1 MVTCIEPSEMSVSHS
16 SESSLSPSEFPTTI
30 TDAVCLIQLPV
41 RLTVA
46 EAVLFKQY
54 LQLLLQGEQKL
65 SQMCLDFAQT
75 TFIDSSGIG
84 ALITSARITRQLNI
98 DLYLQHVKAEI
109 KTIFALADL
118 EDAFQM
124 VPEPVPLLPEVT
136 PASPVIVMTHPSV
149 QSQAK
154 RWMDIV
160 GALVGLSI
168 TGVLLIPIAIAI
180 TLNNP
185 GPIFFGQ
192 TRCGLMG
199 RRFKVWKFRSMVTN
213 AEMLK
218 SQVENEVKGAFF
230 KNANDPRITKV
241 GKFLRKTSLDELP
254 QFWNVLIG
262 DMSLVGTR
270 PPTPD
275 EIELYEVPN
284 WQRLDVKPGMTGE
297 WQVHGRSTVKTFEEV
312 IQLDLRYQQRW
323 SLSYDWQL
331 ICKTI
336 QVLFSKNTGAF

>member
-1 MVTCIEPSEMSVSHS
+1 MVYCVKSSEDLVPHS
-16 SESSLSPSEFPTTI
+16 SRSGQFPTTI
-30 TDAVCLIQLPV
+30 TDAVCFIQLPI

-46 EAVLFKQY
+46 EAVAFKQY
-54 LQLLLQGEQKL
+54 LQLLLKAEPALTQVW
-65 SQMCLDFAQT
+65 LDFAKT

-84 ALITSARITRQLNI
+84 ALISAARIMGQLKI
-98 DLYLQHVKAEI
+98 DLRLQQVKSEI

-118 EDAFQM
+118 DTAFQIE
-124 VPEPVPLLPEVT
+124 PEPVTVA
-136 PASPVIVMTHPSV
+136 PAVIPAGLGLTHASV
-149 QSQAK
+149 QSRAK
-154 RWMDIV
+154 RWMDIG
-160 GALVGLSI
+160 GAIVGLSI
-168 TGVLLIPIAIAI
+168 TGILLLPIALAI

-185 GPIFFGQ
+185 GPIFFSQ

-213 AEMLK
+213 AELLK
-218 SQVENEVKGAFF
+218 SQVENQVKGAFF
-230 KNANDPRITKV
+230 KNANDPRITQV

-254 QFWNVLIG
+254 QFWNVLRG
-262 DMSLVGTR
+262 EMSLVGTR

-275 EIELYEVPN
+275 EIELYDVPN

-323 SLSYDWQL
+323 SLRYDWHL
-331 ICKTI
+331 IFKTI